1 MPYLDLQNR
10 KSPILTR
17 PVIIFIAFA
26 FVFIFTG
33 YVAAEAVSQYKI
45 ALKEKDKIPGTG
57 KGNILVYG
65 RPYVVMYDETGKKL
79 FSKKL
84 KNNVKPTISMSGN
97 YLGLITFADRS
108 PTDLKTVSFRVYN
121 SSGNSLYK
129 IPKPASHSFIIG
141 NNGAVYGIEG
151 VKGISPAKIHF
162 YNHETNPIK
171 SPRFASYR
179 AVLVSPSGERCLID
193 SGDSLYVFGVN
204 GDRLYSLPRGEKYR
218 FDVNDQY
225 VAWFSG
231 GMFRLYKKDKLL
243 TRIES
248 TENSIIELAV
258 DTEANIVVLMAQ
270 KHLEVYDLAEGRLL
284 WEFRLLEKEKL
295 FTSLAISPDGKR
307 IACGIDINLGVDV
320 PKSER
325 HIEGYLY
332 LFSVEGKM
340 VYRHQEKYNRWRKG
354 TPRVDFCNNSGA
366 VLMITGE
373 KIESFLVE

>member
-1 MPYLDLQNR
+1 MPHHDWQNITSR
-10 KSPILTR
+10 ILTH
-17 PVIIFIAFA
+17 PTIIVIV
-26 FVFIFTG
+26 FVFLFTG
-33 YVAAEAVSQYKI
+33 YAAAEAISQYKI
-45 ALKEKDKIPGTG
+45 ALKEKDKVTGTA

-65 RPYVVMYDETGKKL
+65 RPYVVMYDEMGKRL

-97 YLGLITFADRS
+97 YLGLTTFADRS

-151 VKGISPAKIHF
+151 VKGISPARIHF
-162 YNHETNPIK
+162 YNHETNPVK

-204 GDRLYSLPRGEKYR
+204 GDRLYNLPRGEKYR
-218 FDVNDQY
+218 FDASDEY
-225 VAWFSG
+225 VAWFFG
-231 GMFRLYKKDKLL
+231 GMFGLYENDKLV

-248 TENSIIELAV
+248 IEKSIIDLAV
-258 DTEANIVVLMAQ
+258 NREANIAVLMAE
-270 KHLEVYDLAEGRLL
+270 KHLEVYDLAEGKLL

-295 FTSLAISPDGKR
+295 FTSLAVSPDGKR
-307 IACGIDINLGVDV
+307 IACGVDINLGKDI
-320 PKSER
+320 PKGER

-340 VYRHQEKYNRWRKG
+340 VYRRQEKYSRWRKG
-354 TPRVDFCNNSGA
+354 IPKVDFCNSSGA
-366 VLMITGE
+366 VVLITGE